1 MRDANGLIPQ
11 INENS
16 SSQNNSGQ
24 RLRIQIS
31 QRREE
36 ENEEHANNDI
46 NNSINI
52 E

>member
-1 MRDANGLIPQ
+1 MRDANELIPQ

-31 QRREE
+31 QRREG
-36 ENEEHANNDI
+36 EN
-46 NNSINI
+46 
-52 E
+52 